1 MRVLEQRTA
10 RKRNRHVR
18 KQNPTVLGW
27 DTCPN
32 CGAPVVVRQRV
43 LGGVGRLCRR
53 CCWFMLE
60 RGDGRVEEGGG
71 QFYTWLSAR
80 LGRKIGHAP
89 RPFKATL

>member
-1 MRVLEQRTA
+1 MRVLAHRAA
-10 RKRNRHVR
+10 RKRNASVQKR
-18 KQNPTVLGW
+18 NLTFLGW

-32 CGAPVVVRQRV
+32 CGAPVAVRQRV

-71 QFYTWLSAR
+71 QFYTWLSGR
-80 LGRKIGHAP
+80 LGRKIGHSP
-89 RPFKATL
+89 RALKLTP